1 LFEIA
6 QTPTWRR
13 TQLAA
18 WHPRFD
24 HPNEHLMF
32 IRGFIAET
40 GNPFCCVQHTD
51 TRGEITI
58 RVLGLNDERL
68 SGPRLDAYKEGYD
81 AMSEVFEWIKRLRDP
96 RPDVAPAIK
105 LSLRRSERRGQ
116 SYLEWGEGLH
126 GLRPAR
132 HHRIRSFP
140 AGGGANAHRAT
151 APARLILELAAVQGA
166 HGAES
171 PLIQTRTGL
180 EQAFNFST

>member
-81 AMSEVFEWIKRLRDP
+81 AMSEVFDTLGR
-96 RPDVAPAIK
+96 
-105 LSLRRSERRGQ
+105 
-116 SYLEWGEGLH
+116 
-126 GLRPAR
+126 
-132 HHRIRSFP
+132 
-140 AGGGANAHRAT
+140 
-151 APARLILELAAVQGA
+151 
-166 HGAES
+166 
-171 PLIQTRTGL
+171 
-180 EQAFNFST
+180 

>member
-1 LFEIA
+1 
-6 QTPTWRR
+6 
-13 TQLAA
+13 
-18 WHPRFD
+18 
-24 HPNEHLMF
+24 MF

-132 HHRIRSFP
+132 HHRIMYGVRVGLP
-140 AGGGANAHRAT
+140 ASERIGPVAQWLEPTAHNGLVGGSNPPGPT
-151 APARLILELAAVQGA
+151 M
-166 HGAES
+166 
-171 PLIQTRTGL
+171 
-180 EQAFNFST
+180 FSTRPGVRRSV